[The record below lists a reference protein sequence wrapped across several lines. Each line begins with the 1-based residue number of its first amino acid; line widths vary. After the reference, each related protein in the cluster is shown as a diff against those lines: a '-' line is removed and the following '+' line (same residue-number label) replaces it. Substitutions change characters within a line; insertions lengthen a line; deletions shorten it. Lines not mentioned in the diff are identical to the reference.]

1 MKKKYIAN
9 KDVIRGLRE
18 KANLNQNYFKEKGE
32 AEGISYRQYQRA
44 EAGEEVS
51 KNLLDSIAR
60 FYDQFLKNKKG
71 SKENI
76 TFENLVKKTDIKNKD
91 TEKKNQDNE
100 KTNMGFKQESSYLYR
115 VEKHNQLERVIK
127 LSSFRR
133 KIFYKFDPSP
143 IDAGLIKNFLT
154 DITNLKTQK
163 KITKDTDYYHE
174 LEHEISSLNRVT
186 GIASSLIE
194 LKKREINVFAG
205 NFNLPIIT
213 IEPDDPEKIYF
224 DEQFGDDAGDWHSCV
239 SNINYAIFCFDK
251 NNVSPSI
258 TFTYHNNFYK
268 EKLEQLNK
276 KFDFKINSVFG
287 IAIQECEDNL
297 RKFFPNYTD
306 RLDKEKTNLVETDV
320 YDLLSDDEIQEIGE
334 QYMQN
339 EMEDAYYSGIDPKD
353 D

>member
-9 KDVIRGLRE
+9 KEVIRGLRE
-18 KANLNQNYFKEKGE
+18 KANLNQNYFKDNGE

-44 EAGEEVS
+44 ESGEEVS

-71 SKENI
+71 SKVNI
-76 TFENLVKKTDIKNKD
+76 TFENLVKKNENINNKVDTKNK
-91 TEKKNQDNE
+91 EKE
-100 KTNMGFKQESSYLYR
+100 KTIVNFKAESSYLYR
-115 VEKHNQLERVIK
+115 VEKHNQLEKVIK
-127 LSSFRR
+127 LSGFRR

-163 KITKDTDYYHE
+163 KIIKDTDYFYE
-174 LEHEISSLNRVT
+174 LENEINSLNKVT
-186 GIASSLIE
+186 DIATSLIE
-194 LKKREINVFAG
+194 LRKRDINIYAG

-213 IEPDDPEKIYF
+213 MEPDDPAKIYF
-224 DEQFGDDAGDWHSCV
+224 DENFSDDAGDWHSCV
-239 SNINYAIFCFDK
+239 ADTNYAIFCFDK
-251 NNVSPSI
+251 NNYSPSI
-258 TFTYHNNFYK
+258 TFTYHNNFHR
-268 EKLEQLNK
+268 EKLEELNK
-276 KFDFKINSVFG
+276 KLNFRIHAPWG
-287 IAIQECEDNL
+287 IGISECEENL
-297 RKFFPNYTD
+297 RNLFPNYSD